1 MADDND
7 DSWLY
12 GANHEETDG
21 VEKQAEDNDAEQNPN
36 NPEDEEQANFEQQ
49 QFDEH
54 NFEEAG
60 EDEQVA
66 PGESP
71 KPGKAR
77 WVQIDEHFH

>member
-12 GANHEETDG
+12 GANHEEGDG
-21 VEKQAEDNDAEQNPN
+21 MEKEPENSEDAEQNAN
-36 NPEDEEQANFEQQ
+36 IPEDEQPNFDQQ

-66 PGESP
+66 PGDSP
-71 KPGKAR
+71 KPVKAR
-77 WVQIDEHFH
+77 